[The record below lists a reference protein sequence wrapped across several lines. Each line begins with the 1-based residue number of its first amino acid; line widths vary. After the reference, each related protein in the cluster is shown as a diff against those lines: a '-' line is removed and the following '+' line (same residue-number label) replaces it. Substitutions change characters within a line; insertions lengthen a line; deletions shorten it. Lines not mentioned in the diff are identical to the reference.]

1 MNRYFYID
9 SNGKQKGTY
18 APEELRGEGIR
29 RDTLVWREGLEQWK
43 RAEDIEELR
52 FLFDGSYTVQP
63 TPVNF
68 QYNQAENLPAKPKN
82 WLLEAILV
90 TLLPFVLC
98 GSFLSLIGI
107 VAIVYASQV
116 DSYYNRGDYNQ
127 ANDSASNA
135 KRWVRITFWI
145 LIGWIILIVI
155 ALIVLFLVF
164 GFTLSG
170 FSGVDGLIDTIYHAV
185 SLTVNYII

>member
-68 QYNQAENLPAKPKN
+68 QYNQVENLPAKPKN